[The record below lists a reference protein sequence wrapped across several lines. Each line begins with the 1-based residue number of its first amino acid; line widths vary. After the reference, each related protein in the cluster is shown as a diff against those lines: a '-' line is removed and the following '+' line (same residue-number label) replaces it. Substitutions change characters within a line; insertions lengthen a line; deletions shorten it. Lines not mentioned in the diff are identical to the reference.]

1 MCQWFVWLQL
11 TCVLMQQRG
20 TKSEGR
26 QAGSQTRGPGGSAGS
41 HGRPG
46 DLLLS
51 PIEDVSPSVEAAE
64 QESMSRIQVGRDRE
78 LSARILQIYFKGQEV
93 KRWIFFKSKESNTLQ
108 FQLFPSLPFNIASTM
123 LPSVRC
129 RLKTVEITNCNGGTR
144 FVSRLKYH
152 CLHNKA
158 ESLS

>member
-1 MCQWFVWLQL
+1 MFPVV
-11 TCVLMQQRG
+11 TCLLVQRG
-20 TKSEGR
+20 SKSEGR
-26 QAGSQTRGPGGSAGS
+26 QQPSQSRGSGGSAGC

-93 KRWIFFKSKESNTLQ
+93 KRWIFLIQRIKHLAIPAFS
-108 FQLFPSLPFNIASTM
+108 FFAF
-123 LPSVRC
+123 
-129 RLKTVEITNCNGGTR
+129 
-144 FVSRLKYH
+144 
-152 CLHNKA
+152 
-158 ESLS
+158 